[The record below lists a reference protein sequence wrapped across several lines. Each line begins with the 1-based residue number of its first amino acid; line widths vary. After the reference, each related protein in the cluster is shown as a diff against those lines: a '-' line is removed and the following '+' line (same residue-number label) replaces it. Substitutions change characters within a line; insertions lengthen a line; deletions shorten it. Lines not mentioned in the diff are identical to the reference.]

1 MIKHHY
7 ILNNH
12 CFIVDSY
19 LATDMFH
26 VSTNIYFLTNV
37 FCKHYCK
44 NQITKT
50 LCSESVTKN
59 THLCYGTYCD
69 RCIVDKAIDT
79 LLYVVFCVPLFL
91 ARSLEYS
98 FQSVVREIV
107 LFHTT
112 HISSP
117 STYLLH
123 RVLNLGFIASHH
135 LYSFTFH
142 PTLDTT
148 IE

>member
-1 MIKHHY
+1 
-7 ILNNH
+7 
-12 CFIVDSY
+12 
-19 LATDMFH
+19 MFYCRLIFSDWY
-26 VSTNIYFLTNV
+26 VSTYFVNIIV
-37 FCKHYCK
+37 K
-44 NQITKT
+44 NQIKNI
-50 LCSESVTKN
+50 CSESVTKN
-59 THLCYGTYCD
+59 THRCYGTYCE

-117 STYLLH
+117 SLYLLH
-123 RVLNLGFIASHH
+123 RVSNLSFIASHQ

-142 PTLDTT
+142 PTLDRT
-148 IE
+148 IQQQALLSLATLLICIIKLNY

>member
-1 MIKHHY
+1 
-7 ILNNH
+7 
-12 CFIVDSY
+12 
-19 LATDMFH
+19 MFYCRLIFSDWY
-26 VSTNIYFLTNV
+26 VSTYFVNIIV
-37 FCKHYCK
+37 K
-44 NQITKT
+44 NQIKNI
-50 LCSESVTKN
+50 CSESVTKN
-59 THLCYGTYCD
+59 THRCYGTYCE

-117 STYLLH
+117 SSYLLH
-123 RVLNLGFIASHH
+123 RVLNLSFIASHH

-148 IE
+148 IEQQALSNLQQYNQFA